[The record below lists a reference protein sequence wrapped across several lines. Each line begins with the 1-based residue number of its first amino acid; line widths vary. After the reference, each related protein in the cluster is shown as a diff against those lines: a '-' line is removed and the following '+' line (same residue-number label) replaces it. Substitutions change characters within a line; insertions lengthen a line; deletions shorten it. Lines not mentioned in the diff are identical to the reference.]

1 MGNSQVKNLDQ
12 LESKIDLL
20 FIDLVN
26 DMTQIHADPY
36 AIVNYTYSSKNIENC
51 RVLIYETHNMFKS
64 KRTLENVITINIP
77 LIITHLN
84 TISSNDLHYKQ
95 SCINI
100 LKNLTELINKYI
112 SLKSRETERLQTL
125 ETENQELKIRNR
137 ELNEHIISSS
147 MQLPPQHLS
156 EVPMPIPS
164 APKLIDQT
172 TNNCP
177 FVIEL

>member
-26 DMTQIHADPY
+26 YMTQIHADPH
-36 AIVNYTYSSKNIENC
+36 AIVDYAYSLKNIENC
-51 RVLIYETHNMFKS
+51 RILIYETHNIFKS
-64 KRTLENVITINIP
+64 KHTLENIISINIP

-84 TISSNDLHYKQ
+84 NIRPNDLHYKQ

-112 SLKSRETERLQTL
+112 SLKSK
-125 ETENQELKIRNR
+125 ETENQQLKIKNR
-137 ELNEHIISSS
+137 ELNDHIISGS
-147 MQLPPQHLS
+147 MQLPPQHLN
-156 EVPMPIPS
+156 EMPVPS

>member
-1 MGNSQVKNLDQ
+1 MDNSQVKNLDQ

-26 DMTQIHADPY
+26 YMTQIHANPHAIIDY
-36 AIVNYTYSSKNIENC
+36 AYSLKNIENC
-51 RVLIYETHNMFKS
+51 RILIYETHNIFKS
-64 KRTLENVITINIP
+64 KHTLENIISINIP

-84 TISSNDLHYKQ
+84 NIHPNDLNYKQ

-112 SLKSRETERLQTL
+112 SLKSKETERLQIL
-125 ETENQELKIRNR
+125 ETENQQLKIKNK
-137 ELNEHIISSS
+137 ELNEHIISGS

-156 EVPMPIPS
+156 EMPVAS